1 MFRPPFGM
9 KPIELSFV
17 FPFEAVLSMSTI
29 NEVFEIHVHGQV
41 QLRQDLAYSEI
52 EEALKPLWI
61 KTGEKSLQSGA
72 ASIYDDEVG
81 IVYDDNE
88 HLLQICWT
96 VISDLNFHQNLDEFC
111 MGLNE
116 LTAKGSVFEV
126 TFFNEQFEGGDQA
139 GFEPDEDDEGEFF
152 EETLLLFVGP
162 TPAAIMDIQ
171 RDLMVQDVI
180 TVLERHFEADALSG
194 VIQEVDKLFIH
205 KFESLIDSLERMP
218 NSSPGKLITSAPG
231 LKPAGKSKKNS
242 RRLH

>member
-1 MFRPPFGM
+1 M
-9 KPIELSFV
+9 IEIFSKLNRFS
-17 FPFEAVLSMSTI
+17 SMTTL

-41 QLRQDLAYSEI
+41 LLRPDLTYSEI
-52 EEALKPLWI
+52 EEALKPLWMQ
-61 KTGEKSLQSGA
+61 TGAKSLQSGS
-72 ASIYDDEVG
+72 ASIYDDELGMVF
-81 IVYDDNE
+81 DAEE

-96 VISDLNFHQNLDEFC
+96 VISDLHFHQKLDEFC

-152 EETLLLFVGP
+152 EETFLLFVGP
-162 TPAAIMDIQ
+162 TPAAIMDVQ

-180 TVLERHFEADALSG
+180 NLLERHFDADGLNG
-194 VIQEVDKLFIH
+194 VIQEVDKLFIK
-205 KFESLIDSLERMP
+205 KFENLIDSLERMP
-218 NSSPGKLITSAPG
+218 DSSPGKLTNTTQGS
-231 LKPAGKSKKNS
+231 KTAGKSKKNS